1 MLRVVALAVLLVVLL
16 GLAAEPFFM
25 AELEGV
31 VDLRYFLSFITV
43 DMSCAVLFKSFL
55 AVLSGDAVMLE
66 VLPPPP
72 NMPPAA
78 LTVSLG
84 EG

>member
-31 VDLRYFLSFITV
+31 VDLRYFLSFMTV
-43 DMSCAVLFKSFL
+43 DMS
-55 AVLSGDAVMLE
+55 
-66 VLPPPP
+66 
-72 NMPPAA
+72 
-78 LTVSLG
+78 
-84 EG
+84 